1 MSNETIVHAV
11 CDMRHLRRLFHLHN
25 QVIDR
30 AILGFPS
37 RSLRFIGTT
46 GIDCSHQELNCS
58 VARSRDDRHVS
69 TESAV
74 STFSGIEFRSKDERQ
89 PVI

>member
-1 MSNETIVHAV
+1 MSNMTIIHAI
-11 CDMRHLRRLFHLHN
+11 CDRRHLRRLFHLHN

-46 GIDCSHQELNCS
+46 GIECSHQELACS
-58 VARSRDDRHVS
+58 FARVRDDREVS
-69 TESAV
+69 TDSAV
-74 STFSGIEFRSKDERQ
+74 SSFAGIEFRLRDAQHS
-89 PVI
+89 VT